1 MIRIKKK
8 TFWIAVIVAVLVIAG
23 IWIIGHTAV

>member
-8 TFWIAVIVAVLVIAG
+8 TFWIAVTVVVLVIAG